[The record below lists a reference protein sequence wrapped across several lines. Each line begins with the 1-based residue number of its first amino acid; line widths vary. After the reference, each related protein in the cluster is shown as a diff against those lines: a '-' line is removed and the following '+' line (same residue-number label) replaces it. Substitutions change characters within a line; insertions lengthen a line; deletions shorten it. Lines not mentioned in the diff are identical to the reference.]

1 MHKVEIEH
9 RRRGSRAHPS
19 ERTDMR
25 FAGIDIAA
33 ETHVVAVMDAAGAV
47 LVKPTPFTEDAEGYA
62 RLLDRLGP
70 PSELLVVMEATGH
83 YWKNLFVTL
92 AAHGV
97 AVALINPLRTHRF
110 AGEDLARTKTD
121 AIDAL
126 GLARFG
132 AQKRPAATR
141 LPDAATEELR
151 ELVRLRDRLV
161 QDFGDRVRQLHRLVD
176 LGFPEFTR
184 YVKGLDSEL
193 ATALL
198 QDYPTAQ
205 AFQGVSVT
213 RLARLRY
220 DGRHQVGAELAQ
232 ALISAAA
239 RSVGQHHAEAYRVQV
254 RYACE
259 DLGVL
264 RRRLR
269 TLEGDIERTLND
281 HEVGSLLT
289 TIDGIGPQTAAR
301 LVAEL
306 GDPARFRSA
315 AALAAFV
322 GVVPALRQSGKRTG
336 TRAGLTAI
344 GHGPLR
350 AKLWMP
356 TLTAVRKNPWVRAYY
371 DRLRARGK
379 LPKVALVAAM
389 RKLLIAVYT
398 VAKHR
403 RPFISTPVAAES
415 RP

>member
-1 MHKVEIEH
+1 
-9 RRRGSRAHPS
+9 
-19 ERTDMR
+19 MR

-33 ETHVVAVMDAAGAV
+33 ETHVVAVLGETGTV
-47 LVKPTPFTEDAEGYA
+47 LVKPTPFGEDTEGYA

-70 PSELLVVMEATGH
+70 ATDLLVVMEATGH
-83 YWKNLFVTL
+83 YWKNLFAMLTAQGIAVT
-92 AAHGV
+92 
-97 AVALINPLRTHRF
+97 LINPLRTHRF
-110 AGEDLARTKTD
+110 AGEDLERTKTD

-132 AQKRPAATR
+132 VQKRPAATR
-141 LPDAATEELR
+141 LPDTATEELR

-184 YVKGLDSEL
+184 YIQSLDSEL
-193 ATALL
+193 ASAIL
-198 QDYPTAQ
+198 QGYPTAQ
-205 AFQGVSVT
+205 AFQGVSVK
-213 RLARLRY
+213 RLARLCY
-220 DGRHQVGAELAQ
+220 DGRHQVGAELAA
-232 ALISAAA
+232 ALITAAE
-239 RSVGQHHAEAYRVQV
+239 RSVGRHHGEAYRLQV

-259 DLGVL
+259 DLILL

-269 TLEGDIERTLND
+269 TLEGDIEKTLQA
-281 HEVGSLLT
+281 HEVGTLLT

-306 GDPARFRSA
+306 GDPAAFRSA

-322 GVVPALRQSGKRTG
+322 GVVPALRHSGKRTS
-336 TRAGLTAI
+336 TRAGLTPL
-344 GHGPLR
+344 GHARLR

-356 TLTAVRKNPWVRAYY
+356 TLTAVQRNPWLRAYY
-371 DRLRARGK
+371 ERLRARGK

-389 RKLLIAVYT
+389 RKLLIAVYH

-403 RPFISTPVAAES
+403 RPFIAVPMAAES